1 MYCIL
6 FNFVRNIEASI
17 PYIVNCSNCLF
28 FSVLTLGNKIKGEN
42 KQTKSLDEPS
52 SVFQVTLTAPVK
64 AFFFFAVSVNPSQVL
79 STVGGKAL
87 SLNCKS
93 LL

>member
-6 FNFVRNIEASI
+6 FNFVRNKEASI

-28 FSVLTLGNKIKGEN
+28 FSILTLGNKIKGEN

-64 AFFFFAVSVNPSQVL
+64 AFFFFRRVS
-79 STVGGKAL
+79 
-87 SLNCKS
+87 KS
-93 LL
+93 ESSFKYSRWKSVIVEL